1 MKNTKVIFANNRMFK
16 RGVKFPSVDAA
27 REDCLRFVERVY
39 RTLPLEA
46 QNRLLHRKGAL
57 LWITGFANDISV
69 DATDVFAES
78 TVATRLGLKPCPGEI
93 AVVLS
98 KTDVPWEFVGGHYPH
113 PPPEKAPVNPIPT
126 RRGAAPTCQQDGPLG
141 YFRSVPFGLDV
152 LPGISGVGTG
162 PDSKEA
168 PQRDQ

>member
-126 RRGAAPTCQQDGPLG
+126 QRGAVIQGNGLLW
-141 YFRSVPFGLDV
+141 YFRGVPLD
-152 LPGISGVGTG
+152 LSAALGVSWAGTG
-162 PDSKEA
+162 AESRETA
-168 PQRDQ
+168 E